1 MANSIRENDEWRL
14 ADRFRRE
21 AERFRPEFS
30 ETLHERIV
38 ERIADERRPT
48 PPRPKTRPTRLLT
61 LTAMLS
67 AVCLAALSLMI
78 WWPGGPL
85 EAILDE
91 QTGPGDTVPK
101 AGSIVD
107 PLKDP
112 RPRSESELAHEP
124 RGPFDALDSRPS
136 EGIRVLA
143 GIPQSVAGQM
153 ELLMKGTFGQP
164 LGQLEHDL
172 DHDARI
178 AADRIM
184 ARLPLEMMLAIS
196 EEQ

>member
-1 MANSIRENDEWRL
+1 MASSIHENHERKL
-14 ADRFRRE
+14 ADRLRRE

-38 ERIADERRPT
+38 ERIADARRPT
-48 PPRPKTRPTRLLT
+48 PPRSKARRTRLLT
-61 LTAMLS
+61 LTAMLT
-67 AVCLAALSLMI
+67 AVSLAALSLMI

-85 EAILDE
+85 KANLDE
-91 QTGPGDTVPK
+91 QTAPGNMAPEV
-101 AGSIVD
+101 GSIVGSVEV
-107 PLKDP
+107 P
-112 RPRSESELAHEP
+112 RPRSPSERPHESRLPVGPLEP
-124 RGPFDALDSRPS
+124 RLNG
-136 EGIRVLA
+136 GILSFA
-143 GIPQSVAGQM
+143 DIPHAVAGHM

-164 LGQLEHDL
+164 LDEFEHDL